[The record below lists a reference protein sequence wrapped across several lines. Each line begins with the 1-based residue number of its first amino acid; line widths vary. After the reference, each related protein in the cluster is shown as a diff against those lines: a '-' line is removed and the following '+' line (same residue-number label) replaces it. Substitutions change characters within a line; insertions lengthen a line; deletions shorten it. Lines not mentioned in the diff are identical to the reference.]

1 MQTDKEFTYKAL
13 GKQLR
18 LTDRTVLDAAYNA
31 EIKSLEPRLVI
42 KTEALQAILEDVS
55 KVDPR
60 AKSVKPQ
67 DLIDTRYLD
76 EMEKSGF
83 FDKLYG
89 GKR

>member
-31 EIKSLEPRLVI
+31 EIKALEPRLVI
-42 KTEALQAILEDVS
+42 KTETLQAILEDVS

-83 FDKLYG
+83 FARLWTEKQ
-89 GKR
+89 